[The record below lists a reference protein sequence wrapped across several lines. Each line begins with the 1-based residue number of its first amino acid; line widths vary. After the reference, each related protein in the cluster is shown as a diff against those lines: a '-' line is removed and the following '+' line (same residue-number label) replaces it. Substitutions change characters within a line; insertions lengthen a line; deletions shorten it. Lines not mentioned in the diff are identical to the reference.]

1 MPAKLPTVLITEA
14 LPFIKEEI
22 EILKKYARV
31 KVAKSSKEEK
41 LIKETEN
48 VDVIMVAYAKITK
61 KIIDAGKNL
70 KGISRYGTGVD
81 NIDLKAASKKNIL
94 VTNVPTYATN
104 AVADHTFALLLS
116 LARKINRIDKTFR
129 SGSWKSWTSPPT
141 IYMGESLK
149 GKNLGIMGFGNI
161 GQAVAKRA
169 RSFGMNVLVFDPYF
183 DKSVIEKCGC
193 MAVERDELLSES
205 DFISLHL
212 PLTPETR
219 GTIGKKELEK
229 MKRTAYLINTSRG
242 PIIDERALI
251 NALRRGQ
258 IAGAALDVFE
268 KEPPSRDNQLLKFEN
283 VILTPHVA
291 WFNEEAV
298 RELEL
303 SAVNNTIDILQGK
316 TPNNIVK

>member
-1 MPAKLPTVLITEA
+1 LPAKFPTVLITEA
-14 LPFIKEEI
+14 LPFIEEEI
-22 EILKKYARV
+22 KILKKYARV
-31 KVAKSSKEEK
+31 KVAKSFKEEK
-41 LIKETEN
+41 LIKEVED

-70 KGISRYGTGVD
+70 NGISRYGTGVD
-81 NIDLKAASKKNIL
+81 NIDLKAASERHIL
-94 VTNVPTYATN
+94 VTNVPAYATN

-116 LARKINRIDKTFR
+116 LARKINRVDKTFR
-129 SGSWKSWTSPPT
+129 SGSWKSWTSPST

-149 GKNLGIMGFGNI
+149 GKNLGIVGFGSI
-161 GQAVAKRA
+161 GQAVARRA

-183 DKSVIEKCGC
+183 DKNIIEKSGC

-205 DFISLHL
+205 DFISLHV
-212 PLTPETR
+212 PLTPKTR
-219 GTIGKKELEK
+219 GMIGKKELGK
-229 MKRTAYLINTSRG
+229 MKRTAYIINTSRG

-251 NALRRGQ
+251 KALRRGQ

-268 KEPPSRDNQLLKFEN
+268 KEPPSRNNQLFKFEN

-298 RELEL
+298 RELEMSL
-303 SAVNNTIDILQGK
+303 K
-316 TPNNIVK
+316 